1 MRFVT
6 TALNVVQLVYH
17 GIQWEKFRGS
27 NNFAANC
34 TCVQHKLHILLL
46 LFPEMYATK
55 MSAVQVTTPSGNYT
69 YMYPLVQHI
78 MAHLICSIVSRLAII
93 ESQAELDQL
102 TRSGIYWVDMNDIN
116 AEGTW
121 VSSFTGGASFV
132 HWGLHE
138 NINSENEDCGITKDG
153 NVMGDA
159 PCSNYFL
166 AFICET

>member
-1 MRFVT
+1 
-6 TALNVVQLVYH
+6 
-17 GIQWEKFRGS
+17 
-27 NNFAANC
+27 
-34 TCVQHKLHILLL
+34 
-46 LFPEMYATK
+46 
-55 MSAVQVTTPSGNYT
+55 MSAVQITTPSGNYT
-69 YMYPLVQHI
+69 YMYHLVEHV
-78 MAHLICSIVSRLAII
+78 MAQLICSIVGRLVII

-102 TRSGIYWVDMNDIN
+102 TRSGLYWVDMNDIT

-138 NINSENEDCGITKDG
+138 YINSENEDCGITKEG

-159 PCSNYFL
+159 PCLNYFL